1 MIHLAA
7 AVSEGLDADDHRNG
21 SGPVAYGYDGD
32 AEVALDLQPWEEEF
46 GERINKLFWEF
57 FDKSEDPEGWN
68 RRWNIQRDI
77 NWRQIQA
84 QPLDANL
91 TGLVESFFAVESF
104 LPDFAESGLGFYR
117 RLLGLAHNH
126 INWSYEELKHGRL
139 LELVLIR
146 SGARTEEQVAEFRR
160 GLFRK
165 VWRPPFDQARQM
177 LVYAAYQ
184 ERATNRNY
192 VQLREVA
199 LKLGAEGAAAGLNYL
214 ARDEAFHHAYFRD
227 VVRLYLEYDEVGTA
241 RDLVFVANN
250 FRMPAQHLL
259 PEPRDRIKALARN
272 RIVNKR
278 RIMDESI
285 LPTIKALGF
294 RDYDELTSVAGL
306 AVDE

>member
-7 AVSEGLDADDHRNG
+7 AVSEGSEADDHRNG
-21 SGPVAYGYDGD
+21 SGPVANGYDGS
-32 AEVALDLQPWEEEF
+32 AEVVLDLQPWEEEF

-68 RRWNIQRDI
+68 RRWNLQRDI
-77 NWRQIQA
+77 DWRQIQA
-84 QPLDANL
+84 QTLDANL

-104 LPDFAESGLGFYR
+104 LPDFAEAGLGFYR

-146 SGARTEEQVAEFRR
+146 SGARSEEQVAEFRR

-192 VQLREVA
+192 IQLREVA
-199 LKLGAEGAAAGLNYL
+199 LKQGAEGAAVGLNYL

-227 VVRLYLEYDEVGTA
+227 VVKLYLEYDEVGTA

-259 PEPRDRIKALARN
+259 PEPRERIKALARN

-294 RDYDELTSVAGL
+294 RDYEELASVAGL
-306 AVDE
+306 AVDA